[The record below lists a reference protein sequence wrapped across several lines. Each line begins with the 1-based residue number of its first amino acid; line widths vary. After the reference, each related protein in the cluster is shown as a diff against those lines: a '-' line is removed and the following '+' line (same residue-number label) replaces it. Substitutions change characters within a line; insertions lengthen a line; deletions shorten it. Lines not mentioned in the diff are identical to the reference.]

1 MAEFHFINDDLY
13 VESIPLSIL
22 AERVGT
28 PCYVYS
34 RAALTRAYQA
44 FAAGFD
50 GHDSLICYAV
60 KANPN
65 LAILNCFARL
75 GSGFDIVSEGELR
88 RVIAA
93 GGDPQKTVFSG
104 VGKSPQEIK
113 FALQSGILCFN
124 VESTSELLLINE
136 IAGAMGKL
144 APVSLRVNP
153 DVDAQTHPYIATGL
167 AKNKFGIAIKEAP
180 GLYALAS
187 RLENLVI
194 KGVDCHIGS
203 QLTELQ
209 PFETAFEKILA
220 LVDELTDSGI
230 DIAHIDVGGGIGI
243 SYANEPTIDP
253 RQYASSLLARLGP
266 RTQKIIVEPGRA
278 LVGNAGVLLTK
289 VQVLKFGTEKNFAVV
304 DAGMNDLLRPALY
317 DAFHQIVPVQQK
329 DDPIHTFD
337 LVGPVCESS
346 DFLGRDRQL
355 AISEGD
361 LLAVLS
367 AGAYGMSMSSTYN
380 SRGRVAEIMVDGKHA
395 YLIQRR
401 ELLEELFSR
410 EYILP

>member
-13 VESIPLSIL
+13 VESVPLSIL
-22 AERVGT
+22 ADQVGT

-44 FAAGFD
+44 FATAFE
-50 GHDSLICYAV
+50 GHNSLICYAV

-104 VGKSPQEIK
+104 VGKSAREIK

-136 IAGAMGKL
+136 IAGDLGKI

-167 AKNKFGIAIKEAP
+167 AKNKFGIAIEDAP

-187 RLENLVI
+187 RLGNLAI

-203 QLTELQ
+203 QLTDLQ

-220 LVDELTDSGI
+220 LVDELTRSGI
-230 DIAHIDVGGGIGI
+230 AVAHIDVGGGIGI
-243 SYANEPTIDP
+243 SYANEPTVDP
-253 RQYASSLLARLGP
+253 QQYASALLARFGA
-266 RTQKIIVEPGRA
+266 RAQKIIVEPGRA

-289 VQVLKFGTEKNFAVV
+289 VQVLKFGIEKNFAVV

-317 DAFHQIVPVQQK
+317 DAFHQIVPTQQK

-337 LVGPVCESS
+337 VVGPVCESS

-380 SRGRVAEIMVDGKHA
+380 SRGRAAEIMVDGKRA

-401 ELLEELFSR
+401 ELAEELFSR

>member
-1 MAEFHFINDDLY
+1 MAEFHFINNDLY
-13 VESIPLSIL
+13 VESIPLALL
-22 AERVGT
+22 ADQVGT

-34 RAALTRAYQA
+34 RAALTQAYQA

-104 VGKSPQEIK
+104 VGKSPQEIQ

-124 VESTSELLLINE
+124 VESTSELLLIDE
-136 IAGAMGKL
+136 IAGALGKI

-167 AKNKFGIAIKEAP
+167 AKNKFGIAIEEAP
-180 GLYALAS
+180 RLYALAS

-253 RQYASSLLARLGP
+253 RQYASSLLTRLGP
-266 RTQKIIVEPGRA
+266 RIQKIIVEPGRT

-317 DAFHQIVPVQQK
+317 DAFHQIVPIQQK
-329 DDPIHTFD
+329 DAPMYTFD
-337 LVGPVCESS
+337 VVGPVCESS

-380 SRGRVAEIMVDGKHA
+380 SRGRAAEIMVDGKRA

-401 ELLEELFSR
+401 ELSDELFSR

>member
-253 RQYASSLLARLGP
+253 RQYASSLLAGLEP

-317 DAFHQIVPVQQK
+317 DAFHQIAPVQQK
-329 DDPIHTFD
+329 DNPIHTFD
-337 LVGPVCESS
+337 VVGPVCESS

-380 SRGRVAEIMVDGKHA
+380 SRGRAAEIMVDGKRA